1 MDPMVMMRE
10 TREIDAMKKKYDGE
24 LKALCA
30 KNTLTRKERGMRGE
44 WNMLDNGQ
52 IRDKNGMIERPSH
65 QETTKAHSHREE
77 PLQLEPQVHYLTLNY
92 GLDSCYKTLKMWHG
106 DRGNSIVRREEETG
120 KMSKDWSASKCKNV
134 LPHETPDLNEHYI
147 VGQKVLGKGRLATT
161 YVCTHKETG
170 KTYACKTIPKTKL
183 LCQEEYDDV
192 WREVQILHH
201 LSEHPNVARIQGSY
215 EDKFAVH
222 LVMELCRG
230 GELFYRITQKGY
242 FSERE
247 AAKLMK
253 TIVGVVEVCHAHGVI
268 HRDLKPENFLFDTL
282 ATDATLKVPFIAYI
296 QLDFIRHAF
305 PYEFVNQRQT
315 FSDIVGTC
323 YYMAPEV
330 LGRQSGPEVDVWS
343 AGVILYTLLRGLPPF
358 WASVFKQILHAEVD
372 FASHPWP
379 SISGSAKDLIKQMLD
394 KDPKKRISAH
404 ELIRMS
410 WLGKRSNES
419 CILSVAP
426 DKPLDPAVLTRL
438 KHFSTMNKLKKMA
451 IRVIVERLS
460 EEEIGGLKEIF
471 KMIDEDNSGTITF
484 QELKD
489 GLKSVGCDLMESEIR
504 SLMDAADIDNNGTID
519 YGEFLAA
526 TMHLNKM
533 EREENLVAAFSYF
546 DKDGSGYITIDELQ
560 QACKDFGLGE
570 LHLDEM
576 IKEIDQDD
584 DGRINYGEFETMM
597 RRGEPGGCRSKVM
610 NSNHKTS
617 LFPGLG
623 VNDSS

>member
-1 MDPMVMMRE
+1 
-10 TREIDAMKKKYDGE
+10 
-24 LKALCA
+24 
-30 KNTLTRKERGMRGE
+30 
-44 WNMLDNGQ
+44 
-52 IRDKNGMIERPSH
+52 
-65 QETTKAHSHREE
+65 
-77 PLQLEPQVHYLTLNY
+77 
-92 GLDSCYKTLKMWHG
+92 
-106 DRGNSIVRREEETG
+106 
-120 KMSKDWSASKCKNV
+120 MSKDWSASKSKNV
-134 LPHETPDLNEHYI
+134 LPHETPDLLEHYI

-161 YVCTHKETG
+161 YVCTHNETR

-268 HRDLKPENFLFDTL
+268 HRDLKPENFLFDTI
-282 ATDATLKVPFIAYI
+282 ATDATLKVI
-296 QLDFIRHAF
+296 DFGF
-305 PYEFVNQRQT
+305 SVFFKPGQT

-358 WASVFKQILHAEVD
+358 WAKSESGVFKQILHAEVD

-404 ELIRMS
+404 EVLCHPWIVDD
-410 WLGKRSNES
+410 
-419 CILSVAP
+419 SVAP

>member
-1 MDPMVMMRE
+1 
-10 TREIDAMKKKYDGE
+10 
-24 LKALCA
+24 
-30 KNTLTRKERGMRGE
+30 
-44 WNMLDNGQ
+44 
-52 IRDKNGMIERPSH
+52 
-65 QETTKAHSHREE
+65 
-77 PLQLEPQVHYLTLNY
+77 
-92 GLDSCYKTLKMWHG
+92 
-106 DRGNSIVRREEETG
+106 
-120 KMSKDWSASKCKNV
+120 MSKDWSASKSKNV
-134 LPHETPDLNEHYI
+134 LPHETPDLLEHYI

-161 YVCTHKETG
+161 YVCTHNETR

-268 HRDLKPENFLFDTL
+268 HRDLKPENFLFDTI
-282 ATDATLKVPFIAYI
+282 ATDATLKVI
-296 QLDFIRHAF
+296 DFGF
-305 PYEFVNQRQT
+305 SVFFKPGQT

-358 WASVFKQILHAEVD
+358 WAKSESGVFKQILHAEVD

-404 ELIRMS
+404 EVLCHPWIVDD
-410 WLGKRSNES
+410 
-419 CILSVAP
+419 SVAP

-451 IRVIVERLS
+451 IR
-460 EEEIGGLKEIF
+460 
-471 KMIDEDNSGTITF
+471 
-484 QELKD
+484 
-489 GLKSVGCDLMESEIR
+489 
-504 SLMDAADIDNNGTID
+504 ADIDNNGTID